1 MQTLEKHAFPVLAHM
16 RVDQIQRQDIL
27 RVLTPIWT
35 TRMETARRV
44 RHCTHAVFAW
54 CESRGFVGRN
64 LAGEAID
71 GALPKMPQVQ
81 NHLRALP
88 YADVAQALRTIASG
102 AGSNCAR
109 LCLRF
114 TVLTAVRSREA
125 RYARWNEVDR
135 DKRLWVLPPL
145 RTKTATEHR
154 QPLSTAALEVL
165 DRAKA
170 LDDGSG
176 LIFPSRQCPGKPLS
190 DATLLLVLKSN
201 GLADRATVHGFRSS
215 FRTWASECTNAQH
228 AVMELS
234 IGHTVGSQVERAY
247 ERTDLIAKRRDLM
260 ERWAQ
265 YVCGDP
271 RPGPNE

>member
-1 MQTLEKHAFPVLAHM
+1 
-16 RVDQIQRQDIL
+16 
-27 RVLTPIWT
+27 
-35 TRMETARRV
+35 
-44 RHCTHAVFAW
+44 
-54 CESRGFVGRN
+54 
-64 LAGEAID
+64 
-71 GALPKMPQVQ
+71 MPQVQ
-81 NHLRALP
+81 NHLRAFP

-102 AGSNCAR
+102 AGSDCAR

-125 RYARWNEVDR
+125 RYAWWNEVDR

-145 RTKTATEHR
+145 RTKTVTEHR

-234 IGHTVGSQVERAY
+234 IAHTVGSQVERAY

-260 ERWAQ
+260 ERWAR